1 MLPAGYHGEKYKHP
15 QQKVDRCDPT
25 ENLIFSLKDRQR
37 KVDLN
42 TSKNRW
48 FPLHM
53 TYRKFHLYVQLS
65 HKKIS
70 YLRKNP
76 HLRKDAAFLHF
87 CLKES

>member
-42 TSKNRW
+42 TSKKS
-48 FPLHM
+48 LVSV
-53 TYRKFHLYVQLS
+53 TYD
-65 HKKIS
+65 I
-70 YLRKNP
+70 
-76 HLRKDAAFLHF
+76 
-87 CLKES
+87 